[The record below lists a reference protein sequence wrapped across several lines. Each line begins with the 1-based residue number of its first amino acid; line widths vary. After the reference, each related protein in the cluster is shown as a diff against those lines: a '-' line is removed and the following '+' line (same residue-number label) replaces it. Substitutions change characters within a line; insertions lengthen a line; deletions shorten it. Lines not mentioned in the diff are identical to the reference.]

1 MNDELSDRLKKLGV
15 HLGANHIK
23 PPILPR
29 GNIPNFLNQKHEF
42 QNRFGHSIAIDQFY
56 DQDYVHGLKAYFTD
70 SLPNKQIHFTDHTEF
85 LFKDCVFIDTETTG
99 LSQSTGTFAFMVGV
113 GTIQKGQFHLRQ
125 YFLRNPGEEQ
135 AMLLNLANFLE
146 PYKVLVSYNGIGFD
160 VPILSNRYKLYRLP
174 HPLKQKAHIDLL
186 KLARKLWRFQYNDR
200 SLKSIETN
208 VLKFFRGD
216 EEIPGW
222 MVPDMYREFIKT
234 GNVQQMNGVFYHNA
248 IDIVSL
254 GVLLD
259 VVNEI
264 HVEPEGFSKEFDTI
278 NFALAISH
286 QKNNQPN
293 DAIKRYTE
301 ALNQSNLSVNIKI
314 KTLENLGLIYKKNN
328 LCLNALPY
336 WREAA
341 ELGSEKALMEL
352 AKYYEHQSKEYQLAL
367 NYVEKL
373 ICLMDK
379 NENRIRKKI
388 FISELE
394 HRKNR
399 LHQKIL
405 KDNEMKDAQ
414 LIYRVPGML
423 AAQSI
428 QILLELF
435 QIQSQAIQESAGIA
449 YGLTAGGLGGAN
461 IYVSK
466 EDEEEALKIIEL
478 MESGALKIEDEE
490 PSEEQDDTFGNEENE
505 EEDPLKDD
513 N

>member
-1 MNDELSDRLKKLGV
+1 MMNDELSDRLKRLGV

-23 PPILPR
+23 PPAKSTGKYSNLLSPE
-29 GNIPNFLNQKHEF
+29 HEF
-42 QNRFGHSIAIDQFY
+42 QNRFGNSIAIDQFY
-56 DQDYVHGLKAYFTD
+56 NKEYKHGTKAYFNET
-70 SLPNKQIHFTDHTEF
+70 LPGKPIHFSDHSEF
-85 LFKDCVFIDTETTG
+85 FFKDCVFIDTETTG

-113 GTIQKGQFHLRQ
+113 GVIQKGGFYLRQ

-135 AMLLNLANFLE
+135 AMLLDLANFIE
-146 PYKVLVSYNGIGFD
+146 PYKVLVSYNGVGFD

-174 HPLKQKAHIDLL
+174 HPLKQKFHIDLL
-186 KLARKLWRFQYNDR
+186 KLARRLWRFQYNDR

-208 VLKFFRGD
+208 VLKFHRGD

-222 MVPDMYREFIKT
+222 MVPDMYRDYIKT
-234 GNVQQMNGVFYHNA
+234 GNAQTISGVFYHNA

-259 VVNEI
+259 VINQINLET
-264 HVEPEGFSKEFDTI
+264 EDFSKDFDTI
-278 NFALAISH
+278 NYALALSH
-286 QKNNQPN
+286 QKDNRPD

-301 ALNQSNLSVNIKI
+301 ALNQSNLSVNIRI

-328 LCLNALPY
+328 LSIKALPF

-341 ELGSEKALMEL
+341 ELGSEKALLEL
-352 AKYYEHQSKEYQLAL
+352 AIYFEHQSKEYHLAL
-367 NYVEKL
+367 SCVEQM
-373 ICLMDK
+373 IGFMNSD
-379 NENRIRKKI
+379 ENRFRKKI
-388 FISELE
+388 LLPKLE

-399 LHQKIL
+399 LHQKIV
-405 KDNEMKDAQ
+405 KENDMKDAK

-428 QILLELF
+428 QILLESF
-435 QIQSQAIQESAGIA
+435 QIQSQVIQESAGIA

-466 EDEEEALKIIEL
+466 TDEEEALKIIEL

-490 PSEEQDDTFGNEENE
+490 PAEEQLDEFENE

-513 N
+513 D